1 MCKINATRFLSIE
14 SQYLTGPN
22 EDDEDYFKPIQMGF
36 LSIPLPAHCNHP
48 LSQQLG
54 LTLRELKKVKLIKR
68 KKAKEAT
75 KPVTSGKASLYL
87 TRELD

>member
-1 MCKINATRFLSIE
+1 MQPNFLSVE

-22 EDDEDYFKPIQMGF
+22 KDEEDYFKPIQMGF
-36 LSIPLPAHCNHP
+36 LSIPLPAYCNHL

-54 LTLRELKKVKLIKR
+54 LTLRELKKVTLIKR

-75 KPVTSGKASLYL
+75 KPVTSGEASLYL
-87 TRELD
+87 TWELD

>member
-1 MCKINATRFLSIE
+1 MQLDFLSIE
-14 SQYLTGPN
+14 SQYLRGPN
-22 EDDEDYFKPIQMGF
+22 KDDEDYFKPIQMGF

-54 LTLRELKKVKLIKR
+54 LTLRELKKVKLIK

-75 KPVTSGKASLYL
+75 KPVTSGEASLNL
-87 TRELD
+87 TWELD

>member
-1 MCKINATRFLSIE
+1 MQLDFLSIE

-22 EDDEDYFKPIQMGF
+22 KDDEDYSKPIQTGF
-36 LSIPLPAHCNHP
+36 LSIPLLAHCNHP

-75 KPVTSGKASLYL
+75 KPLNSREASLYL
-87 TRELD
+87 TWELD

>member
-1 MCKINATRFLSIE
+1 
-14 SQYLTGPN
+14 
-22 EDDEDYFKPIQMGF
+22 MGF